1 MANKTLKPIV
11 ILIQPGGPTPANP
24 LVRPGEEVTF
34 RLDGVNA
41 AEVQF
46 TDGSCFS
53 QPGPFFLTNANPLAA
68 NSEHTVTL
76 TAVPRN
82 YPYNVIL
89 PPTPA
94 SRLGGNAETKKG
106 GLDVTT
112 DPPKDPK

>member
-11 ILIQPGGPTPANP
+11 ILIQPSGPNPSPA

-34 RLDGVNA
+34 RLDGVNS

-53 QPGPFFLTNANPLAA
+53 EPGPFILNNGSPLAA

-89 PPTPA
+89 PPSVE